1 MKRVLALSL
10 VLLLM
15 LAGCSSGGGV
25 GSDTGSIYGTP
36 GAAATGTTQEGMGKI
51 DVYTIEIVG
60 VKLAKTKEGKDV
72 AVVEY
77 KWTNGEK
84 GKTTDVTAFFYC
96 FHTVAK
102 QNDTACEQTVDL
114 SADDAAKYDML
125 LQQKNI
131 NPGDSLNVF
140 VAYIVSDMSDITIK
154 VNDFFFRTRD
164 VVTMVLKLQ

>member
-15 LAGCSSGGGV
+15 LAGCSSGGGI
-25 GSDTGSIYGTP
+25 GSDSGSIYGTP
-36 GAAATGTTQEGMGKI
+36 GPAATGVAQEGVGKI
-51 DVYTIEIVG
+51 DVYSIEIIG
-60 VKLAKTKEGKDV
+60 VKMAKTKEGKD
-72 AVVEY
+72 AAIVEY

-102 QNDTACEQTVDL
+102 QNGTDCEQTTDL

-131 NPGDSLNVF
+131 NPGDSLNVY
-140 VAYIVSDMSDITIK
+140 VAYIVPDKSDITIK

-164 VVTMVLKLQ
+164 VVTKVLSLQ